1 MANIEPNAMAS
12 DSPGKDVQGD
22 NAQFTGFMR
31 KLLSVPH
38 AEIKARLEAEK
49 AAKPKRVS
57 RAAGV

>member
-1 MANIEPNAMAS
+1 MAS